1 MLHRTIAFFASLALL
16 AQLMLL
22 PASSFALASSP
33 GDFSDQASKLLSGY
47 FTENKGQWDE
57 SIKFVSRDA
66 QDVIAVTI
74 DGIWTFHQEEATP
87 TLSYNSILP
96 KGLPSLPEARPMDA
110 QFSPFPSSSSLNIT
124 PEGLLPQVHHYFIG
138 NDASRWATHCRNYS
152 MLRIH
157 DSNQNTDLLLS
168 FQDHELNLS
177 PYTAPS
183 PQSASSSSSSYTLG
197 HARELG
203 GSGLE
208 IGQLA
213 LDSHQYPVIAGMTT
227 STDFMQDE
235 IPEDQEEWM
244 AEIMCF
250 VLKLNPVSQEL
261 EFVTFIGGSGM
272 NILFGFHLNSK
283 DQILLSGI
291 TDSYDF
297 PIQDPFEGMETMMS
311 LMAGF
316 VAVLS
321 PDGSDLTHSSYFSG
335 AQSLI
340 TMITS
345 QNLNQQ
351 GQWFIYATL
360 LGTEGFEHDH
370 ALVEESDDEETK
382 MLGNYLIQID
392 LDSFTI
398 TKRILVA
405 YGLTMVISMDTSQ
418 NGHLFMTGI
427 TFDLS
432 SMMSV
437 LQVADD
443 ELDYITGYAV
453 VVDPEKKSIISKLD
467 FKSEELL
474 IVANAKWRD
483 DNSLVG
489 IVYEI
494 TSDAFLSLSSSYAF
508 TKASDEFPLPKNY
521 LFSYQLQDQKLE
533 TFTIGSE
540 EQGYMFSNI
549 YFNPQGQLCLL
560 GSVAGPNCDYPL
572 PFIEAGDLEEEDYCQ
587 ALLMIL
593 DPDSHEILYSTTFGG
608 PAINSTISM
617 VFAQDGSLY
626 ILGQSNET
634 SQLTLA
640 PVPEPSESQHDIKLF
655 LLTLLPGID
664 DQNPPQITLDHE
676 ALSYTNKAEATISGS
691 IIDQESR
698 IKLAKLNEHDLTL
711 DEEGKFSITLTLEE
725 GSNLFLLQAW
735 DNYNNK
741 AEQSFELV
749 YDPHDPLIDLGKLEA
764 FKLGDQKDPGFT
776 FKVTSS
782 LSPVKRVTVTVNEKM
797 QYENLDSG
805 AEVACMAP
813 LTLQKGEN
821 KIRFTAW
828 NMAGNQAEKDFVY
841 WLGASRVIRIQIGSN
856 KALISIDDKTE
867 EVSLDAPPIIVSSR
881 TFVPLR
887 FIATALGA
895 EITWQA
901 SDQSIL
907 IEFQGMRLTLWIGLN
922 YAIMIEQKDGQV
934 ITKTMD
940 LDQAPFI
947 RGGRTMVPLRFI
959 SEAFGANVDWEA
971 STQTITLKMITLE

>member
-1 MLHRTIAFFASLALL
+1 MFFMVFYKKVGGSRMLHRTIAFFASLALL

-33 GDFSDQASKLLSGY
+33 GDFPDQASKLLSGY

-110 QFSPFPSSSSLNIT
+110 QFSPFPSSVSLNIT

-157 DSNQNTDLLLS
+157 DSNQNTDLMLS
-168 FQDHELNLS
+168 FQDHEMKLS
-177 PYTAPS
+177 SYTAPS
-183 PQSASSSSSSYTLG
+183 YTLG
-197 HARELG
+197 QAREL
-203 GSGLE
+203 SSTGLNM
-208 IGQLA
+208 GLLA
-213 LDSHQYPVIAGMTT
+213 LDSHDHPLIAGFTT
-227 STDFMQDE
+227 NTDFMLDE

-244 AEIMCF
+244 EDLMCF
-250 VLKLNPVSQEL
+250 VLKLNPVSQEI
-261 EFVTFIGGSGM
+261 EFVTFVGGSGTNM
-272 NILFGFHLNSK
+272 LFGFHLNSK
-283 DQILLSGI
+283 DQILLSGM

-297 PIQDPFEGMETMMS
+297 PIQDPLEGMDSMEGKMIF
-311 LMAGF
+311 LAGF
-316 VAVLS
+316 VIMLS
-321 PDGSDLTHSSYFSG
+321 PDGSELSHSSYFFGPESMM
-335 AQSLI
+335 
-340 TMITS
+340 TMIMS
-345 QNLNQQ
+345 QNLDHQD
-351 GQWFIYATL
+351 QWFFYSIL
-360 LGTEGFEHDH
+360 FGTEGFEYDY
-370 ALVEESDDEETK
+370 ALVEESDDEMVRMT
-382 MLGNYLIQID
+382 GNFLIQID
-392 LDSFTI
+392 MDSFTI

-405 YGLTMVISMDTSQ
+405 YGLTMVLSMDASP

-427 TFDLS
+427 SMDLDG
-432 SMMSV
+432 MMSTST
-437 LQVADD
+437 LADD
-443 ELDYITGYAV
+443 VLDDLKNYSVIL
-453 VVDPEKKSIISKLD
+453 DPEKKTIVAQLE
-467 FKSEELL
+467 FTSEELH
-474 IVANAKWRD
+474 IVPTARWSD
-483 DNSLVG
+483 DNTLHG
-489 IVYEI
+489 IINEI
-494 TSDAFLSLSSSYAF
+494 IM
-508 TKASDEFPLPKNY
+508 DEETLIPQINSQ
-521 LFSYQLQDQKLE
+521 LFSYQFQDQKLE
-533 TFTIGSE
+533 TFTIGKE
-540 EQGYMFSNI
+540 EDYMFGNI

-560 GSVAGPNCDYPL
+560 GSVARPNCDYPL
-572 PFIEAGDLEEEDYCQ
+572 PFIDEGDLEEEDYRQ
-587 ALLMIL
+587 ALLLIL

-608 PAINSTISM
+608 PAINSSSFMAFAKDGT
-617 VFAQDGSLY
+617 VF
-626 ILGQSNET
+626 ILGQSQET
-634 SQLTLA
+634 MIVSSDPTDILFL
-640 PVPEPSESQHDIKLF
+640 ENMDIKLF

-676 ALSYTNKAEATISGS
+676 TLSYTNKTEATISGS

-749 YDPHDPLIDLGKLEA
+749 YDPHAPLIDLGKLEA